1 MHRSAHIHV
10 KAWIPNNPWNS
21 TLVTQLYFEGDPYM
35 DEFVKN
41 NWFWNQS
48 TKWNEYADFDFGLK
62 DYREI
67 YSIIEKENNQK

>member
-10 KAWIPNNPWNS
+10 KACIPNNSGNP

-41 NWFWNQS
+41 NYFEINQQ
-48 TKWNEYADFDFGLK
+48 KWNEICEF
-62 DYREI
+62 
-67 YSIIEKENNQK
+67 